1 MRQKPAGRPSSSE
14 HIVQD
19 IKRNTRNAVLQG
31 LMPTFDLA
39 LRLRM
44 IRRAANMVH
53 LIVSEPLSEVTRDI
67 TRGLTIGPVL

>member
-14 HIVQD
+14 HIIQD

-31 LMPTFDLA
+31 LVPAFDLA

-44 IRRAANMVH
+44 VRCTTNVTH
-53 LIVSEPLSEVTRDI
+53 LIVAEPVNKFAGYVT
-67 TRGLTIGPVL
+67 GTIIRE